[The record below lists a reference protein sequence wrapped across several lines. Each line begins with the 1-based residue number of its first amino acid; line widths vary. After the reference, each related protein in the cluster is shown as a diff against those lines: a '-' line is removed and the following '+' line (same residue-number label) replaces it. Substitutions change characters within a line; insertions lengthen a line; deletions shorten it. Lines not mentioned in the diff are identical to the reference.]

1 MIAKAQAHA
10 LPDGWT
16 MSAKGLWHHANGA
29 RVEHTGGVSMQRYE
43 ATDADGVRVKRDTRA
58 EAMRWA
64 GGDEA

>member
-29 RVEHTGGVSMQRYE
+29 RVEHTGGTADYRYL
-43 ATDADGVRVKRDTRA
+43 AKDPDGVHAYRSTRDDA
-58 EAMRWA
+58 FRWA
-64 GGDEA
+64 SGDEA